1 MLSSAANG
9 NVVIYSFRSNLNGTY
24 VAFDVAGRPSCIRLK
39 TSKLG
44 PISYFGPVI
53 GEPTPLRIDPIAF
66 NQQNITPLPLPPLP
80 TSAPTAPTAAP
91 TSKPAQVCIDTAS
104 WKDAK
109 GNGCSFYST
118 SSLCNS
124 YGVDPLFAA
133 SGTGCGVFTTQTSCE
148 SYGVRQSMCS
158 FVNGKCID
166 KPIVAWQACC
176 NCGGGILT
184 PETLPPTQAPTT
196 SPTSSPTFSPTSAPV
211 PVEDQVLG
219 ISGLVSL
226 DTSPVSSNKVKLYM
240 YRLTYFKNNEMKD
253 AIEKAFYEPLPAPL
267 GEYPKFNAT
276 LGKFDSIPNAVVN
289 TPTVPNY
296 GNFEFETEEVE
307 GLPGVYY
314 LFLMYSCKGVEKKRY
329 PLYTDRVN
337 IPGVSFNDRIIYF
350 TEIRMDGTPVLSI
363 FDCLNFNF
371 DCFGSF
377 KETDKYTLT
386 VPPKYTNGTEGSFN
400 QCSFNL
406 FLEKESIEQ
415 NLFFWF
421 VLSIFMG
428 VAFAGNKD
436 NVNKICPTYY
446 ADCVADSDCLQELE
460 SHMANMAIYMPNKN
474 IGMQAGIDWGN
485 DPSKSELESTIL
497 NGGVDITKF
506 GYLNACVM
514 YKYYNNISKVIEN
527 KNNLFMVKSDQT
539 CDFMKTYYK
548 HCKVTTSDNDNQM
561 MQTMTQDQYDKYVL
575 TTLLLEGLVEPF
587 CLLQREGL
595 KLDIDLSSFI
605 KYTVDNGINI
615 FEDNKI
621 PPEIADI
628 FYDLNAFEQIQK
640 QCVTTT
646 PP

>member
-1 MLSSAANG
+1 
-9 NVVIYSFRSNLNGTY
+9 
-24 VAFDVAGRPSCIRLK
+24 
-39 TSKLG
+39 
-44 PISYFGPVI
+44 
-53 GEPTPLRIDPIAF
+53 
-66 NQQNITPLPLPPLP
+66 
-80 TSAPTAPTAAP
+80 
-91 TSKPAQVCIDTAS
+91 
-104 WKDAK
+104 
-109 GNGCSFYST
+109 
-118 SSLCNS
+118 
-124 YGVDPLFAA
+124 VDPLLAA
-133 SGTGCGVFTTQTSCE
+133 SGTGCSVFTTQTSCE
-148 SYGVRQSMCS
+148 SYGVRSLCT
-158 FVNGKCID
+158 FVDGKCID

-176 NCGGGILT
+176 DCGGGILT

-196 SPTSSPTFSPTSAPV
+196 SPSSPTFSPTSAPV

-240 YRLTYFKNNEMKD
+240 YRLTYFTNNEMKD
-253 AIEKAFYEPLPAPL
+253 AIEKAFYEPLPAPI

-296 GNFEFETEEVE
+296 GNFEFATEPVE

-314 LFLMYSCKGVEKKRY
+314 LFLMYSCKGVGKKY
-329 PLYTDRVN
+329 PLYTDRIN
-337 IPGVSFNDRIIYF
+337 IPGVSFSNNPIIYF
-350 TEIRMDGTPVLSI
+350 TEIRMDGTPILSI
-363 FDCLNFNF
+363 FDCVNFNF

-377 KETDKYTLT
+377 KETDEYTLT

-406 FLEKESIEQ
+406 FLEKESIERK
-415 NLFFWF
+415 LFFSF
-421 VLSIFMG
+421 LLFMFLERNG
-428 VAFAGNKD
+428 VASVDNKE
-436 NVNKICPTYY
+436 NASKICPTYY
-446 ADCVADSDCLQELE
+446 ADCVSDADCLAQLE
-460 SHMANMAIYMPNKN
+460 SVLPNIN

-485 DPSKSELESTIL
+485 DPSKSELESTI
-497 NGGVDITKF
+497 GAVDITKF
-506 GYLNACVM
+506 QYLDFCVK

-527 KNNLFMVKSDQT
+527 KNNFFTVKSDQT

-575 TTLLLEGLVEPF
+575 TTLLLENYVEPF

-595 KLDIDLSSFI
+595 KLDFDLSSFI

-615 FEDNKI
+615 LGDNTI

-640 QCVTTT
+640 QCVS
-646 PP
+646 